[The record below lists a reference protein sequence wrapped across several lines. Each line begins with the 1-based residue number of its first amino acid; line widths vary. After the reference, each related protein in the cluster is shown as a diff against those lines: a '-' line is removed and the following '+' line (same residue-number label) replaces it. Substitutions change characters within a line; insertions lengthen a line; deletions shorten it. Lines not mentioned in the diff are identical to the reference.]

1 MQQIYRRT
9 LWHRCSSVNLLH
21 IFRTPFSKNTY
32 GWLLLTVVSNNLIK
46 RCDQKIRQGKNQRIK
61 HQIRKKNLSNQAC
74 EVSVLFCFC
83 FFSNDYSVLYLES
96 YKSRTHYSITVK
108 FSTVQRKWTLI
119 KMLSAFF
126 LIIHRSLVIKHFLRT
141 WISRK
146 TKFLSE
152 ITSFL
157 PVKLNTQI
165 IYFQI
170 RRISFTF
177 RDSAEYQF

>member
-1 MQQIYRRT
+1 MILGRLGKGFCAKKQGVRIFGQNFWLGCFSDFKHKQFTNCKKNEIIHRYFYRFMQKQPPRGVPRKRCSENMQQIYRRT

-83 FFSNDYSVLYLES
+83 FFSNDCSVLYLES

-108 FSTVQRKWTLI
+108 FSTVQRK
-119 KMLSAFF
+119 
-126 LIIHRSLVIKHFLRT
+126 
-141 WISRK
+141 
-146 TKFLSE
+146 
-152 ITSFL
+152 
-157 PVKLNTQI
+157 
-165 IYFQI
+165 
-170 RRISFTF
+170 
-177 RDSAEYQF
+177 